1 MYQQIQEQTEQSN
14 QSNYGLANLSLRAQ
28 RRLLMH
34 IDTQGELALED
45 AIRIQRVMVVGNRA
59 IAAYTAIAQTA
70 AAAAQA
76 APYESERIDAL
87 VVHAHQRLCS
97 ILDEGRGY

>member
-14 QSNYGLANLSLRAQ
+14 QSNYGLMNLSPRAQ

-34 IDTQGELALED
+34 VDTQGELALED
-45 AIRIQRVMVVGNRA
+45 AIRIQRVMIVSNRA
-59 IAAYTAIAQTA
+59 IAAYTTIAQTA

-76 APYESERIDAL
+76 APYESERIDVL
-87 VVHAHQRLCS
+87 VAHAHQRLCS